1 MYGNHSGTLGAA
13 NARALSPQSFC
24 LNLEAIDLKEKEP

>member
-1 MYGNHSGTLGAA
+1 VCGNHSGRLGAA

-24 LNLEAIDLKEKEP
+24 LNLEAIEVKEKDP